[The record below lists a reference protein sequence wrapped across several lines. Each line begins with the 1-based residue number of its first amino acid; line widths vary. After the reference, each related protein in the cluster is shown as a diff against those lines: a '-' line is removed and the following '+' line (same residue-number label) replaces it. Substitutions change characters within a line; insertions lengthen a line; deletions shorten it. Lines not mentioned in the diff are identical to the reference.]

1 MINWHG
7 DIRKIPKGV
16 FTSNL
21 EGKKSL
27 VFLQC
32 LNAYYSYI
40 LTSSFYSL
48 THKALSGSPNLRMGI
63 FFVINTKTIVS
74 V

>member
-1 MINWHG
+1 MINRHG

-21 EGKKSL
+21 QGKKSL
-27 VFLQC
+27 VFLH

-48 THKALSGSPNLRMGI
+48 THKALSRSSNLRMGM